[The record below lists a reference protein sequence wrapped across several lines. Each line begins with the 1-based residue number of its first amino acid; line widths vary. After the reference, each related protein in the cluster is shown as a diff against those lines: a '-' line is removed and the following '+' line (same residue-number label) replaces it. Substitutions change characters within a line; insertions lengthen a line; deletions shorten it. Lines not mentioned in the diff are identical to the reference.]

1 MYAFKQWRAT
11 LGQRSHAT
19 QTNACKSVEHGH
31 ARACPRKC
39 YTLSEL
45 EQLAE
50 YNAVY
55 MYTVD
60 VHVCTRTSTM
70 CIVYVHVHVRTCT
83 CPVHKIQLNVYM
95 ALDCPENYISRPVF

>member
-1 MYAFKQWRAT
+1 M
-11 LGQRSHAT
+11 HAN
-19 QTNACKSVEHGH
+19 QLNMAMH
-31 ARACPRKC
+31 ARPRKC

>member
-1 MYAFKQWRAT
+1 MYIVQSMYYNTCHMYAFKQWRAT

-19 QTNACKSVEHGH
+19 QTNACKSVEQGH
-31 ARACPRKC
+31 ARARPRKC

-60 VHVCTRTSTM
+60 VHYRAKVFA
-70 CIVYVHVHVRTCT
+70 HPLHNF
-83 CPVHKIQLNVYM
+83 QLS
-95 ALDCPENYISRPVF
+95 ISL

>member
-31 ARACPRKC
+31 ARARPRKC

-60 VHVCTRTSTM
+60 VQYM
-70 CIVYVHVHVRTCT
+70 YVHVLVRCALYIMCMYMYSTYST
-83 CPVHKIQLNVYM
+83 LYVYM
-95 ALDCPENYISRPVF
+95 SCT